1 MAKPRLA
8 AYYDDDITAA
18 SRSALAEVMITLGA
32 YRDALVLIGGWAP
45 YLILE
50 RFGEPGGFQGDTFQV
65 DASQAGPV
73 HVGSIDIDL
82 VVDPDVVDAE
92 HYATIVER
100 LLERGWARALESRF
114 QFQKETLSPR
124 SGRPHLRSG
133 STSSPRSR
141 CLGRAASVGTGRC
154 SATSKRAPWRG
165 PRSPWATGSG
175 TRSRRHSLMGQ
186 WPGLQ

>member
-1 MAKPRLA
+1 MTKPRLA
-8 AYYDDDITAA
+8 ADYDDDITAA
-18 SRSALAEVMITLGA
+18 SRSALAEVMTTLGA

-114 QFQKETLSPR
+114 QFQKGDAVPSV
-124 SGRPHLRSG
+124 RP
-133 STSSPRSR
+133 
-141 CLGRAASVGTGRC
+141 AASDPDRLPPPEAAA
-154 SATSKRAPWRG
+154 SAG
-165 PRSPWATGSG
+165 PRTSAPAGAA
-175 TRSRRHSLMGQ
+175 
-186 WPGLQ
+186 